1 MKSDPCS
8 LQQTARDDE
17 KTSNYIL
24 WLPNYKRKQCESSAY
39 SQCDATSRF
48 GPQKVAQ
55 ESFLQGRGQ
64 VTGPRGCFASGLRF
78 LPKDVFPTD
87 AGEPQCH
94 DMSLYPR
101 QTASKKSCGSVSEV
115 DMTARLRPLPGEYAG
130 AFVPKILDRRS
141 LVPNV
146 LDRRVV
152 LTKGITLGNKGY
164 PSWTD
169 IQKKRA
175 PYSS

>member
-17 KTSNYIL
+17 KSSNYVL
-24 WLPNYKRKQCESSAY
+24 WLPTYKRTKCESSAY
-39 SQCDATSRF
+39 AQCDGSSRF
-48 GPQKVAQ
+48 GPKKVAQ

-78 LPKDVFPTD
+78 IPKDVFPED
-87 AGEPQCH
+87 KPSAQCH

-115 DMTARLRPLPGEYAG
+115 DMSARLRPLPGEYAG
-130 AFVPKILDRRS
+130 AYVPKILDRRS

-146 LDRRVV
+146 LDRLIDLKEGV
-152 LTKGITLGNKGY
+152 TLGTKGY
-164 PSWTD
+164 PSWQE
-169 IQKKRA
+169 IEQKRKA
-175 PYSS
+175 YSS